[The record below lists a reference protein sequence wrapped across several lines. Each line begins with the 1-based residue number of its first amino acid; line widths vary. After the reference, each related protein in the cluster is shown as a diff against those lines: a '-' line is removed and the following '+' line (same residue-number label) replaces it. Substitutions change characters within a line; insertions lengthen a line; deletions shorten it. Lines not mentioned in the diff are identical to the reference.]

1 MNWTLVISF
10 FRYLP
15 MAHLHRCLKSLA
27 AQTVKPDHIVFF
39 DNNSSFSPASLI
51 REVKESDEADSG
63 VEFYFCKHGRNDR
76 TLSWANNA
84 AIRMV
89 STEHFIF
96 TRCDFEYAPTF
107 CEEMLLAHQWQALSY
122 ATSWMKYG
130 EREEKA
136 GWQDGPSF
144 CTSKT
149 AMELAGWYDETLT
162 GWGFDQQDLQ
172 TQMMRRGVKMKVVD
186 KFLAIH
192 MDHPHDG
199 RNVERAKE
207 IWAKSPRRVKD
218 ILDEEKRLIE
228 AKVSDN

>member
-1 MNWTLVISF
+1 MHWTLVISF
-10 FRYLP
+10 FRYLEIS
-15 MAHLHRCLKSLA
+15 HLHRCLKSLA
-27 AQTVKPDHIVFF
+27 AQTVKPERIVFF
-39 DNNSSFSPASLI
+39 DNNSDFGTTGLKKAVLS
-51 REVKESDEADSG
+51 EMDSG
-63 VEFYFCKHGRNDR
+63 DKVEFYYCKHGRKDR

-107 CEEMLLAHQWQALSY
+107 CEELLRAHQWQALSY

-144 CTSKT
+144 CTSKM
-149 AMELAGWYDETLT
+149 AMELAGWYDETLI

-172 TQMMRRGVKMKVVD
+172 TQMMRRGVKMKVVE
-186 KFLAIH
+186 KFLALH

-218 ILDEEKRLIE
+218 ILEEEKRLIE
-228 AKVSDN
+228 AKEQK